1 MKILSLYSGGGGI
14 DLGFKRNKFRTILAI
29 ENWPTACE
37 TLIKNKVSSEVICD
51 DSRRPTLSSFFKIK
65 VLFKKQKKSIRRR
78 RLPYNSKLFFSSR
91 KI

>member
-51 DSRRPTLSSFFKIK
+51 DIRNVKFDSLKKKI
-65 VLFKKQKKSIRRR
+65 
-78 RLPYNSKLFFSSR
+78 
-91 KI
+91 